1 MEALVDGDIVCYR
14 VAWTSEEESE
24 KIALWRID
32 ELLER
37 INDTIQADTSKIF
50 LTGGGNF
57 RKKIY
62 PDYKANRKGKPKPKH
77 LQACR
82 EYLIKNYGAVVSDG
96 CEADDLLGVE
106 QCKSKSSVICSI
118 DKDLLMIPG
127 NHYNFV
133 KETLSTYNEIDS
145 LQHFYKQLLIG
156 DTSDNVRGV
165 DKIGEVK
172 AGKLIDPLQTEEEM
186 FIKVREL
193 YKDDFRFLTNCNVLW
208 IWRKQEQTFSKRAQE
223 LLDKHF
229 LLKVNEELF
238 NGNSS

>member
-1 MEALVDGDIVCYR
+1 MDALIDGDIVCYR
-14 VAWTSEEESE
+14 VAWTSDEEEE
-24 KIALWRID
+24 KVALWRID
-32 ELLER
+32 ELVDR
-37 INDTIQADTSKIF
+37 ICDTIQADSSQIF

-62 PDYKANRKGKPKPKH
+62 PEYKANRSGKPKPKH

-82 EYLIKNYGAVVSDG
+82 DYLIKKYDAVVSEG

-106 QCKSKSSVICSI
+106 QCRNESSVICSI

-133 KETLSTYNEIDS
+133 KETLSTYNELDS

-156 DTSDNVRGV
+156 DTSDNVKGV

-172 AGKLIDPLQTEEEM
+172 AGKLIDPIKDEEEM

-193 YKDDFRFLTNCNVLW
+193 YKDDHRFLTNCNVLW
-208 IWRKQEQTFSKRAQE
+208 IWRKQFELFSVRSKPLLE
-223 LLDKHF
+223 KFFLDKVDKEIF
-229 LLKVNEELF
+229 D
-238 NGNSS
+238 GNHS